1 MTEPRLRLG
10 VVGCG
15 RLVERGYLPA
25 IAAMSDF
32 ELVAVADPSP
42 ERCAALAPS
51 VPGFVSADD
60 LLAEAAPDA
69 LVIASP
75 VGSHVSDAHA
85 ASRAGVVALVEKPPA
100 VDAAEAAQLL
110 ALSPAP
116 FVGFNRRFDPG
127 ARAARAAV
135 PADGALELDLAL
147 QYRRAAWGAHTVRDD
162 ALLDLGPHLID
173 WARWISGRP
182 VRSVA
187 CATLAPERV
196 ELVLELEGAVA
207 RLRAATDR
215 PHEERIS
222 VRHNGSHIAQHRTGG
237 LVAGVRGRLRRG
249 GGPDALVATLR
260 AELAAYATALRTQ
273 EPTELGTPADGRAV
287 MAIIDAAR
295 TSASRAGATIP
306 LPIEVAP

>member
-1 MTEPRLRLG
+1 MTGPRLRLG
-10 VVGCG
+10 IVGCG

-25 IAAMSDF
+25 LAAMSDF

-42 ERCAALAPS
+42 ERCADVVPS
-51 VPGFVSADD
+51 IPRFESAEA
-60 LLAEAAPDA
+60 LLADVAPDA

-75 VGSHVSDAHA
+75 VGAHVSDAHA
-85 ASRAGVVALVEKPPA
+85 ASLAGVVALVEKPPA
-100 VDAAEAAQLL
+100 VDAAEAAELV

-135 PADGALELDLAL
+135 PADGALELDLTL
-147 QYRRAAWGAHTVRDD
+147 QYRRVAWGAHTVRDD

-196 ELVLELEGAVA
+196 ELVLELDGAQA

-222 VRHNGSHIAQHRTGG
+222 VRHAGAKIAQHRTGG

-249 GGPDALVATLR
+249 SGPDALVATLR
-260 AELAAYATALRTQ
+260 AELAAYATALRTA
-273 EPTELGTPADGRAV
+273 EPTELGTPTDGRAV
-287 MAIIDAAR
+287 MAVIDAAR
-295 TSASRAGATIP
+295 TSASHGGVAIP